1 MGPSSRQ
8 ETVLLNASVD
18 VQRVIGRLRRP
29 SSPRTDPATIL
40 QRRSLTAARHVR
52 TGLGTAAT
60 SARAASR
67 AHPVRPPITLRL
79 AAALSYLNR
88 LGHERTVALAAAGI
102 LLGASVLSV
111 APAVRGGATGG
122 PIGNGSEA
130 RVTVGGS
137 ADSNGIGSVE
147 AAYDPAAAGRAAQS
161 RATDPASMD
170 RGPSIV
176 AAPLPTAVE
185 GPFLEDGTLLKPV
198 AVNTAVA
205 DGRDLMR
212 IYKVRSGDTLTG
224 IAAKFHISMMTL
236 WWANNLKSKDA
247 LHLGQK
253 IKIPPVNGLVIEVL
267 ATDTLASL
275 AARYK
280 VSAQDIVT
288 TNGLEDQNLVV
299 GQILV
304 LPGANGQ
311 PIATRR
317 AVRAPTRSPSP
328 RHSVGPTPSVGS
340 ARPPRTYNGGRL
352 LWPTTSHHISQYYHY
367 GHYAIDIDGSTGD
380 PIWAAAAGTVTF
392 AGWKDNGGGYQVW
405 IAHGSNLFTTY
416 NHMSSVSVGRGQHV
430 DRGQHVGRMGA
441 TGFATGSH
449 LHFEVWRGPIWDGGQ
464 RVNPLAYL

>member
-1 MGPSSRQ
+1 
-8 ETVLLNASVD
+8 
-18 VQRVIGRLRRP
+18 
-29 SSPRTDPATIL
+29 
-40 QRRSLTAARHVR
+40 
-52 TGLGTAAT
+52 
-60 SARAASR
+60 
-67 AHPVRPPITLRL
+67 
-79 AAALSYLNR
+79 
-88 LGHERTVALAAAGI
+88 
-102 LLGASVLSV
+102 
-111 APAVRGGATGG
+111 
-122 PIGNGSEA
+122 
-130 RVTVGGS
+130 
-137 ADSNGIGSVE
+137 
-147 AAYDPAAAGRAAQS
+147 
-161 RATDPASMD
+161 MD

-311 PIATRR
+311 PIADPQAGEHRR
-317 AVRAPTRSPSP
+317 G
-328 RHSVGPTPSVGS
+328 RHPLATPSVPRRAS
-340 ARPPRTYNGGRL
+340 DRLARPG
-352 LWPTTSHHISQYYHY
+352 PTTAAVSCGRRPATTS
-367 GHYAIDIDGSTGD
+367 AST
-380 PIWAAAAGTVTF
+380 
-392 AGWKDNGGGYQVW
+392 
-405 IAHGSNLFTTY
+405 TTTATTR
-416 NHMSSVSVGRGQHV
+416 STSTARPATRSGRQPP
-430 DRGQHVGRMGA
+430 A
-441 TGFATGSH
+441 
-449 LHFEVWRGPIWDGGQ
+449 P
-464 RVNPLAYL
+464 

>member
-1 MGPSSRQ
+1 M
-8 ETVLLNASVD
+8 
-18 VQRVIGRLRRP
+18 
-29 SSPRTDPATIL
+29 
-40 QRRSLTAARHVR
+40 
-52 TGLGTAAT
+52 
-60 SARAASR
+60 
-67 AHPVRPPITLRL
+67 RPPIALRL

-88 LGHERTVALAAAGI
+88 LGHDRTVALAAAGI

-122 PIGNGSEA
+122 PIGAGAEA
-130 RVTVGGS
+130 RLSVGGS

-147 AAYDPAAAGRAAQS
+147 AAYDPTAVDRSAVS
-161 RATDPASMD
+161 RTTDPASMD
-170 RGPSIV
+170 RGASLV
-176 AAPLPTAVE
+176 AAPAPAAVE

-205 DGRDLMR
+205 DGRGLMR
-212 IYKVRSGDTLTG
+212 TYKVRSGDTLTG

-247 LHLGQK
+247 LHLGQR

-304 LPGANGQ
+304 LPGANGR
-311 PIATRR
+311 PIAKPR
-317 AVRAPTRSPSP
+317 AVRAPTRSVSP
-328 RHSVGPTPSVGS
+328 RHSVGGGTPSAGS
-340 ARPPRTYNGGRL
+340 SRPPRTYNGGAF
-352 LWPTTSHHISQYYHY
+352 LWPTTSRHISQYYHY

-405 IAHGSNLFTTY
+405 VAHGSGLSTTY

-430 DRGQHVGRMGA
+430 DRGQHVGRMGS

-449 LHFEVWRGPIWDGGQ
+449 LHFEVWRGPIWNGGQ